1 MDDSMLSRSTLAAL
15 CFTLLLGTQPADAA
29 KRPVLAVFDIQ
40 AKGASHSA
48 AVLTQ
53 LTDYLAVLMA
63 ERGYQV
69 VPRKAIKKR
78 LAAARK
84 ASHKLSVDQRSRLAI
99 GKQVAANHLLSV
111 KLLAFGKQCRLVGT
125 IYNATRS
132 VSVEAKRVAS
142 ACGEDALLPAIEQL
156 AKRFGGSQ
164 GQGAAAKPTPG
175 KVSKGKPITSP
186 RDRCLSGTSCAVGRY
201 LATHPYVLG
210 GRFKNGK
217 YANSPRVIVGRCSS
231 RNSRIWIGGRQ
242 VARFTGPHQT
252 GSKLKALIKA
262 GRCLGA
268 GPLPS
273 PFHRCL
279 TRAVC
284 AKARYLATHPYVLG
298 GRFPNGK
305 YANSPWVRVGRCWTR
320 NAVVYVGHRAVAR
333 FTGPHQAGSKVK
345 ALIKAG
351 RCGLR

>member
-1 MDDSMLSRSTLAAL
+1 MRRAIPLA
-15 CFTLLLGTQPADAA
+15 LLLGLSTLSVPSALAA
-29 KRPVLAVFDIQ
+29 KRPVLAVFDIE
-40 AKGASHSA
+40 ANGASHSA
-48 AVLTQ
+48 AVLSQ

-63 ERGYQV
+63 ERGYKV
-69 VPRKAIKKR
+69 VPRKTIKKR
-78 LAAARK
+78 LAAVRK
-84 ASHKLSVDQRSRLAI
+84 ASHKLGVDQRSRLAI
-99 GKQVAANHLLSV
+99 GKQVAATQLLMV
-111 KLLAFGKQCRLVGT
+111 KLIAIGKQCRLIGT
-125 IYNATRS
+125 IYDATRS
-132 VSVEAKRVAS
+132 VSVDAKRVAS
-142 ACGEDALLPAIEQL
+142 GCSEDALLPAVEQL
-156 AKRFGGSQ
+156 AKRFGSGSKS
-164 GQGAAAKPTPG
+164 GG
-175 KVSKGKPITSP
+175 KTVPSAVPKGKPITSP
-186 RDRCLSGTSCAVGRY
+186 RDRCLTGTSCAVGRY

-210 GRFKNGK
+210 GRFANGR
-217 YANSPRVIVGRCSS
+217 YANSPRVVVGSCQSH
-231 RNSRIWIGGRQ
+231 NSRIWVGGRQ
-242 VARFTGPHQT
+242 VARFTGPHQA